1 MMPNRS
7 YEPLQ
12 TDVRKW
18 GELDH
23 FHKCILAP
31 FNEILSCAETNFI
44 YLSKSST
51 VYGHSSAWG
60 QTLGK
65 GPHIS

>member
-18 GELDH
+18 DELDH
-23 FHKCILAP
+23 FQKCILAP
-31 FNEILSCAETNFI
+31 FNEILPCAETNLI

-60 QTLGK
+60 QTRGK
-65 GPHIS
+65 RPHTS